1 MGVDV
6 KPRILRHRRMAS
18 DAMIYQIKVS
28 LNGVIPPIWRR
39 LLVPGAISLKELHD
53 VLQVAVGWTDS
64 HLHQFV
70 AGGTLYGRP
79 DPGFGRGCVNEKGVR
94 LDAVLQAEKDAMIYE
109 YDFGDGWQHK
119 VVLEKILGSALDGVA
134 PSCAAGAR
142 ACPPEDCGGVRGYAN
157 LLKIIS
163 DSSHPEH
170 DEMLEWLGDRFEP
183 ERFDIAEANRKLAR
197 MKLRGLATRS
207 AATGRG

>member
-1 MGVDV
+1 
-6 KPRILRHRRMAS
+6 MAS

-28 LNGVIPPIWRR
+28 LNGVRPPIWRR
-39 LLVPGAISLKELHD
+39 LLVPGSISLKELHD

-64 HLHQFV
+64 HLHQF
-70 AGGTLYGRP
+70 AARGTLYGQP

-94 LDAVLQAEKDAMIYE
+94 LDVVLQVEKDAMIYE

-119 VVLEKILGSALDGVA
+119 VVLEKILGSAVDGVA

-142 ACPPEDCGGVRGYAN
+142 ACPPEDCGGGRGYAN

-197 MKLRGLATRS
+197 MKLRGPAMHS
-207 AATGRG
+207 GAAVRRQRAH

>member
-1 MGVDV
+1 
-6 KPRILRHRRMAS
+6 
-18 DAMIYQIKVS
+18 MIYQIKVS
-28 LNGVIPPIWRR
+28 LNGVRPPIWRR
-39 LLVPGAISLKELHD
+39 LLVPGSISLKELHD
-53 VLQVAVGWTDS
+53 VLQVAIGWTDS

-70 AGGTLYGRP
+70 ARGTLYGQP

-94 LDAVLQAEKDAMIYE
+94 LDVVLQAEKDAMIYE

-119 VVLEKILGSALDGVA
+119 VVLEKILGSAVDGVA

-142 ACPPEDCGGVRGYAN
+142 ACPPEDCGGVWGYAN
-157 LLKIIS
+157 LLKIFS
-163 DSSHPEH
+163 DASHPEH

-197 MKLRGLATRS
+197 MKLRGPAMRCG
-207 AATGRG
+207 AAGRRQRAH